1 MHRVPA
7 GLLASHQIDPNEPEE
22 PTSEDGDQLKDDW
35 VSFLF
40 HNAEGMRVDQR
51 VALLGVVISRLVG
64 PSFNREFSACVGIEF
79 VVSGKCLTCL

>member
-40 HNAEGMRVDQR
+40 YNGKGMR
-51 VALLGVVISRLVG
+51 G
-64 PSFNREFSACVGIEF
+64 E
-79 VVSGKCLTCL
+79 